1 MIGQL
6 EELKIEALSKNEY
19 VQMLENYYE
28 EKNIKAGDRK
38 PPVLF
43 PLKLKD
49 IIIEL

>member
-1 MIGQL
+1 MGQL
-6 EELKIEALSKNEY
+6 EDLKIEVSKNQY

-43 PLKLKD
+43 PLKLK
-49 IIIEL
+49 EVN